1 MDDPKIES
9 LLLPAEGGKQ
19 CPSMVTSEQTTPTDD
34 IRSVDLKANGR
45 IRTDN
50 PWFTKP
56 ELYR

>member
-1 MDDPKIES
+1 MEK
-9 LLLPAEGGKQ
+9 LTRAQNLALKGAEQ
-19 CPSMVTSEQTTPTDD
+19 YTPINSIEQTNPVND
-34 IRSVDLKANGR
+34 IKDPIIKANGR